1 MEDESEEIGYIFER
15 EWIRKMEDSE
25 RARIYSGE

>member
-1 MEDESEEIGYIFER
+1 MKVKQLVIFLKEN
-15 EWIRKMEDSE
+15 ELEKMEDSE